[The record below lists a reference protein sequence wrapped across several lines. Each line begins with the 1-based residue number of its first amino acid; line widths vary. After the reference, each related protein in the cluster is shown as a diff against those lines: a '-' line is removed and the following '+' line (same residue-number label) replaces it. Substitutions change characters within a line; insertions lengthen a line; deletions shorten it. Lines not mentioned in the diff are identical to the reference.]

1 MTFAPTP
8 SVTHLLGTC
17 ACTKLRLCC
26 CMMHQCDTLPRHF
39 LHTLTPCTVSNT
51 PIATGHTVT
60 SRQLD
65 NGEQGGCRHATCP
78 QPPCNMAVSCQPQLS
93 TPSSISASS
102 CQCAS
107 TPAITAH
114 APCVQPTCIVLWA
127 MWASQKCCCMMH
139 DAHSADSVPSLPRYT
154 SPQRNPCTCSMS
166 HISCT

>member
-17 ACTKLRLCC
+17 ASTKLRLCC

-78 QPPCNMAVSCQPQLS
+78 QPPCNMAVSCQPQQS

-107 TPAITAH
+107 TPAITDH
-114 APCVQPTCIVLWA
+114 APLCTAHLHCVVGHVGQPEALL
-127 MWASQKCCCMMH
+127 H